1 MLTKQ
6 PGRDIR
12 FGPCHD
18 GSEQNRHQLPSS
30 RALQLL
36 EIRLPHLTRTKMSPQ
51 IARIAADGVDVF
63 YRHAGPETGPTTPP
77 PARLPLVVLHV
88 RPRHAPPRRQGLPH
102 RRSRTSLASAYHDG
116 AAAERSTRI
125 LPSRTSPKP
134 SRPSSTRLVP
144 EALRRLHLRRRAA
157 PAKPWACASLSRP
170 GSVAAVVS
178 QNGNAY
184 AEGLAPGFWAPLEQL
199 WLAAD
204 HADTPAKLA
213 QATAPL
219 LTLEGTRMQYL
230 EGAARPERVPPE
242 TYTLDQALLER
253 PGNKDVQRALFL
265 DYRTN
270 VALYP
275 RFHEYFRASGV
286 PVLAARGQERPHIH
300 RPWRWRPL
308 RATSRSSSCGCWTR
322 GTLRSR
328 ERGRGR
334 GRDARVLREV
344 WGV

>member
-1 MLTKQ
+1 
-6 PGRDIR
+6 
-12 FGPCHD
+12 
-18 GSEQNRHQLPSS
+18 
-30 RALQLL
+30 
-36 EIRLPHLTRTKMSPQ
+36 MSHQ

-63 YRHAGPETGPTTPP
+63 YRHAGPETGPTILLLHGFPSSSFMY
-77 PARLPLVVLHV
+77 ARVMPHLAAKGYRTVAPDLPGFGFTTV
-88 RPRHAPPRRQGLPH
+88 P
-102 RRSRTSLASAYHDG
+102 
-116 AAAERSTRI
+116 AERNYEYTFANLTKTIEAFVDALGLKRFAVYI
-125 LPSRTSPKP
+125 FDYGAPTGL
-134 SRPSSTRLVP
+134 RL
-144 EALRRLHLRRRAA
+144 A
-157 PAKPWACASLSRP
+157 LSRP
-170 GSVAAVVS
+170 DSVAAVVS

-219 LTLEGTRMQYL
+219 LTLEGTKMQYVA
-230 EGAARPERVPPE
+230 GAAHPERIPPE

-286 PVLAARGQERPHIH
+286 PVLAAWGKNDPIFIMPGAEAFARDVKKFE
-300 RPWRWRPL
+300 L
-308 RATSRSSSCGCWTR
+308 R
-322 GTLRSR
+322 LL
-328 ERGRGR
+328 
-334 GRDARVLREV
+334 DAGHFALEGNEAEV
-344 WGV
+344 ADAMHAFFEKFGVFKQ